1 MINKTL
7 ILGTLAC
14 AWLLWGCNN
23 TDDPSG
29 DAGRSVRFSP
39 SLTGMTDVDTRSPY
53 AVITP
58 ANPLTADVLMGGT
71 SNNYSGATTRVAT
84 FTSVSEQTLSSDL
97 LYPFPASN
105 RYFRAF
111 SPATKWTAGATSA
124 TSAAGAADG
133 KTDLMYT
140 PQAGPYTTGTVPLTF
155 QHALALVR
163 VYVRVENS
171 ATATAWGDLTD
182 LQLEGITDG
191 TQPIP
196 TGVTL
201 DYATNSVSETGG
213 TTPSLAF
220 YKINRLSF
228 NNPYTND
235 AFTALTGVPAAG
247 SYLPADRVAPEAT
260 GIASLPVGYVMTAC
274 PATGG
279 LGNIK
284 LRLKSVNKTSWVS
297 STLINTGSNT
307 GAGKCVDVYLCL
319 NEAGNITHELK
330 VGDWDVTTQ
339 YETIDVTPPPVDLSV
354 DETANSYICGKAG
367 QAYTFNATVQGNG
380 TPTPGADGLASTT
393 GDNNYTPTILTP
405 SAAYTVR
412 VLWSMGGIAPSADT
426 GGGDATNVDDGL
438 YSVIKKGTLAYDAS
452 TGYISFTTTAA
463 TLPADAG
470 NAVIGLFSG
479 TTLLWS
485 WHIWFTDYNP
495 DVQYDAYKTSA
506 AGHPNPLLMMKYNLG
521 ATDQSGALSN
531 VANTYKHGFHYQWG
545 RKDPFLSGVAE
556 TTNCTAGSQ
565 YYYNKAAGVA
575 DFVYNGTGGSLALG
589 YGNPM
594 RFYTNSSSPY
604 DWQGSTVKHD
614 LWGNPGITWSGDLN
628 SESGIKTCFD
638 PCPPGW
644 KVPPRGTWNA
654 IFGTTAVTTNTNVT
668 PNVLGGT
675 GSFAM
680 GYNFY
685 YTAVGSGSTTF
696 YPASGYRYYSSG
708 ALLVVSTYG
717 FYWCSS
723 PYSSGSTGAGILY
736 FDSGGVNPLNGSYRA
751 SGFGVRCAQE

>member
-1 MINKTL
+1 MINYKL
-7 ILGTLAC
+7 ILSTLAC

-29 DAGRSVRFSP
+29 DAGRAVRFSP
-39 SLTGMTDVDTRSPY
+39 SLTGMTDADTRSPY

-58 ANPLTADVLMGGT
+58 ANPLTADVLMGGI
-71 SNNYSGATTRVAT
+71 SNDYSTATTRVAT
-84 FTSVSEQTLSSDL
+84 FTSPGEQTLSSDL
-97 LYPFPASN
+97 LFPFPASDC
-105 RYFRAF
+105 YFRAF

-171 ATATAWGDLTD
+171 AAATAWGDLTD
-182 LQLEGITDG
+182 LQLEGVTDG

-196 TGVTL
+196 TGVAL
-201 DYATNSVSETGG
+201 NYATNSVSETGG

-228 NNPYTND
+228 NTPYTND

-260 GIASLPVGYVMTAC
+260 GIASLPAGYVMTAC

-284 LRLKSVNKTSWVS
+284 LRLKSVKKTSWVS

-307 GAGKCVDVYLCL
+307 GAGKCVDVYLRL
-319 NEAGNITHELK
+319 SEDGKIAHELK

-339 YETIDVTPPPVDLSV
+339 YETAKMAPPSLINLSLKA
-354 DETANSYICGKAG
+354 TANSYICNKPG
-367 QAYTFNATVQGNG
+367 QAYTFNATVRGNG
-380 TPTPGADGLASTT
+380 VPTPGNDGLIHTT
-393 GDNNYTPTILTP
+393 SGNSYTPTALTP
-405 SAAYTVR
+405 NAGYTAR
-412 VLWSMGGIAPSADT
+412 ILWSMGGVAPSPDT
-426 GGGDATNVDDGL
+426 DGGDATNVDNGL
-438 YSVIKKGTLAYDAS
+438 YSVIKKGTLAYNAT
-452 TGYISFTTTAA
+452 TGYISFETTAA

-495 DVQYDAYKTSA
+495 DVQYDAYKTST

-521 ATDQSGALSN
+521 ATDQSGTLSSA
-531 VANTYKHGFHYQWG
+531 ANAYKHGFHYQWG
-545 RKDPFLSGVAE
+545 RKDPFLGGVGSS
-556 TTNCTAGSQ
+556 TNCTAGNQ

-594 RFYTNSSSPY
+594 RFYTNSSSPW
-604 DWQGSTVKHD
+604 DWQGSSVKHD
-614 LWGNPGITWSGDLN
+614 LWGNPGITWPTSDPN

-644 KVPPRGTWNA
+644 KVPPRGTWRA
-654 IFGTTAVTTNTNVT
+654 VFATTTTGTT
-668 PNVLGGT
+668 PNASGVAL
-675 GSFAM
+675 

-685 YTAVGSGSTTF
+685 YTAVGSGSFTF
-696 YPASGYRYYSSG
+696 YPASGYRNNSSG
-708 ALLVVSTYG
+708 ALSLVSTNGY
-717 FYWCSS
+717 YWCSS
-723 PYSSGSTGAGILY
+723 PGYGGSAFAGGLY
-736 FDSGGVNPLNGSYRA
+736 FSSSIVGPLHGSFRA
-751 SGFGVRCAQE
+751 NGFGVRCAQE

>member
-1 MINKTL
+1 MINYKL
-7 ILGTLAC
+7 ILSTLAC

-29 DAGRSVRFSP
+29 DAGRAVRFSP
-39 SLTGMTDVDTRSPY
+39 SLTGMTDADTRSPY

-58 ANPLTADVLMGGT
+58 ANPLTADVLMGGA
-71 SNNYSGATTRVAT
+71 SNDYSGATNSVAT
-84 FTSVSEQTLSSDL
+84 FTSMSEQTLSSDL

-111 SPATKWTAGATSA
+111 SPATKWTTGASSA
-124 TSAAGAADG
+124 TSEAGAADG

-163 VYVRVENS
+163 VYVRVQNS
-171 ATATAWGDLTD
+171 IAALEWGDLTD
-182 LQLEGITDG
+182 LELEGITDG
-191 TQPIP
+191 AQPIP
-196 TGVTL
+196 TSVTL
-201 DYATNSVSETGG
+201 NYATNSVSETGG

-247 SYLPADRVAPEAT
+247 SYLPADRVPPEAT

-284 LRLKSVNKTSWVS
+284 LRLKSVKKTSWVS

-319 NEAGNITHELK
+319 NEDRKIAHELK
-330 VGDWDVTTQ
+330 VGAWDVSTQ
-339 YETIDVTPPPVDLSV
+339 YKNMEVALPPPINLSLKKC
-354 DETANSYICGKAG
+354 ANSYICKAG
-367 QAYTFNATVQGNG
+367 RAYLFNATVQGNG
-380 TPTPGADGLASTT
+380 IPTPGADGLIYTT
-393 GDNNYTPTILTP
+393 GDNNYTPATMAP
-405 SAAYTVR
+405 NVGYTAR

-426 GGGDATNVDDGL
+426 DGGDASTADDGL
-438 YSVIKKGTLAYDAS
+438 YSVIKRGSLAYDTN
-452 TGYISFTTTAA
+452 TGYIRFTTTAA
-463 TLPADAG
+463 LLPAQAG
-470 NAVIGLFSG
+470 NAIIGLFDG
-479 TTLLWS
+479 NDTLLWS

-495 DVQYDAYKTSA
+495 DVQYDAYKTA
-506 AGHPNPLLMMKYNLG
+506 TTGHPNPLLMMKYNLG
-521 ATDQSGALSN
+521 ATDQSGALSD
-531 VANTYKHGFHYQWG
+531 VANVYKHGFHYQWG
-545 RKDPFLSGVAE
+545 RKDPFLSGVGEEA
-556 TTNCTAGSQ
+556 NCTAGIQ
-565 YYYNKAAGVA
+565 YYYNIAAGVA
-575 DFVYNGTGGSLALG
+575 DFVYNGTNGSLTLG
-589 YGNPM
+589 YENPM
-594 RFYTNSSSPY
+594 KFYTTQNNSY
-604 DWQGSTVKHD
+604 DWQSNTVKRD
-614 LWGNPGITWSGDLN
+614 LWGNPGITWSGTLN

-654 IFGTTAVTTNTNVT
+654 IFGTTTVTTNINVT
-668 PNVLGGT
+668 PNASGG
-675 GSFAM
+675 FAM

-685 YTAVGSGSTTF
+685 YTAVRSGPTTF
-696 YPASGYRYYSSG
+696 YPAVGYRHYNTGIFKGGGTSADYSCS
-708 ALLVVSTYG
+708 AQSNENSKYIG
-717 FYWCSS
+717 FFNFSS
-723 PYSSGSTGAGILY
+723 I
-736 FDSGGVNPLNGSYRA
+736 VRPLNENCRGYGYA
-751 SGFGVRCAQE
+751 VRCARE

>member
-1 MINKTL
+1 MINYKL
-7 ILGTLAC
+7 ILSTLAC
-14 AWLLWGCNN
+14 AWLWWGCNN

-29 DAGRSVRFSP
+29 DAGRAVRFSP

-58 ANPLTADVLMGGT
+58 ANPLTADVLMGGI
-71 SNNYSGATTRVAT
+71 SNDYSTATTRVAT
-84 FTSVSEQTLSSDL
+84 FTSPGEQTLSSDL
-97 LYPFPASN
+97 LFPFPASD

-171 ATATAWGDLTD
+171 AAATAWGDLTD
-182 LQLEGITDG
+182 LQLEGVTDG

-196 TGVTL
+196 TGVAL
-201 DYATNSVSETGG
+201 NYATNSVSETGG

-228 NNPYTND
+228 SNPYTND

-247 SYLPADRVAPEAT
+247 SYLPADRVATEAT
-260 GIASLPVGYVMTAC
+260 GIASLPVGYVMTTC

-307 GAGKCVDVYLCL
+307 GAGKCVDVYLRL
-319 NEAGNITHELK
+319 SENGKIAHELK

-339 YETIDVTPPPVDLSV
+339 YETAKMAPPSLINLSLKA
-354 DETANSYICGKAG
+354 TANSYICNKPG

-380 TPTPGADGLASTT
+380 VPTPGNDGLIHTT
-393 GDNNYTPTILTP
+393 SGNSYTPTALTP
-405 SAAYTVR
+405 NAGYTAR
-412 VLWSMGGIAPSADT
+412 ILWSMGGIATSPDT
-426 GGGDATNVDDGL
+426 DGGDATNVDDGL
-438 YSVIKKGTLAYDAS
+438 YSVIKKGTLAYNTT
-452 TGYISFTTTAA
+452 TGYISFETTAA
-463 TLPADAG
+463 NPSTQAG

-485 WHIWFTDYNP
+485 WHIWFTGYNP
-495 DVQYDAYKTSA
+495 DVQYDAYKTST

-531 VANTYKHGFHYQWG
+531 VANAYKHGFLYQWG
-545 RKDPFLSGVAE
+545 RKDPFLGGVAE
-556 TTNCTAGSQ
+556 ATNCTAGAQ
-565 YYYNKAAGVA
+565 YYYNITDGVA
-575 DFVYNGTGGSLALG
+575 DFVYDGTGGSLALG
-589 YGNPM
+589 YVNPM
-594 RFYTNSSSPY
+594 RFYIGS
-604 DWQGSTVKHD
+604 DWQGSTVKQD
-614 LWGNPGITWSGDLN
+614 LWGNPGITWNSRIN

-644 KVPPRGTWNA
+644 KVPPRGTWRA
-654 IFGTTAVTTNTNVT
+654 VFATTTTGTT
-668 PNVLGGT
+668 PNQTGG
-675 GSFAM
+675 FAM
-680 GYNFY
+680 GYKFY
-685 YTAVGSGSTTF
+685 YTAVGSGSFTF
-696 YPASGYRYYSSG
+696 YPASGQRYAPSG
-708 ALLVVSTYG
+708 ALSGVSTYG
-717 FYWCSS
+717 YYWCSS
-723 PYSSGSTGAGILY
+723 PYSSSSTSAGNLV
-736 FDSGGVNPLNGSYRA
+736 FDSSNMYPLEGYDRSNG
-751 SGFGVRCAQE
+751 FVVRCAQE